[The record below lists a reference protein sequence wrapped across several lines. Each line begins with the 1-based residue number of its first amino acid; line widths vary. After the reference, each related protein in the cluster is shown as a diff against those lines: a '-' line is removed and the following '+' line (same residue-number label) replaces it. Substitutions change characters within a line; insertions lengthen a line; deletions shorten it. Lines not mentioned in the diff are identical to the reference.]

1 MTRTLGT
8 HRFRGGKQL
17 DHVPYSGTP
26 AWAGAADEGFGLD
39 HDVELAHS
47 WRSSVRESGW
57 DSLDAD
63 DVNADDLAYAGSG
76 ADSADSAWSV
86 SGWTDTGSTDTGWTD
101 AGWTD
106 AGRHPHDGRDEDEL
120 WGEVSPWVDPRGVFH
135 PGSRHGRQAG
145 PRDDVRGGY
154 RARDISEEIPHPIE
168 RIARQ
173 WGRSRARLWM
183 FLVTAALT
191 AILLPT
197 VFSDRTVSV
206 DSAKGGEDAGVS
218 QSAAAVGGGAGLPGA
233 ASSEAAGGIDRPEAG
248 LASTMLSRFG
258 GATTDS
264 WGDGNVPRSPR
275 ATSTM
280 VQRAMCSVPQVGD
293 AVGYRCGLGWLSQ
306 PLVMAV
312 DSKPALVFGGYDSQ
326 LHIVD
331 VRTATD
337 VRNPLP
343 TSGVVEG
350 ALALDPD
357 GFGLVYAG
365 TDQGVLSIIA
375 LDRGKNPEVLW
386 TFDLA
391 SDTSGLWSN
400 SFSGAPLIVEDHL
413 IVGAGNGRL
422 YSFSLGRTRGSD
434 GTVTVTPKLVHSLQ
448 TWNDELLAQLPDRR
462 IGVSGGVTL
471 VGNRIYMANEGGR
484 VLGWNLADLLAPGE
498 PRPAFRWTA
507 PDVVAAPLAP
517 GPDGTLLVPVARE
530 RRGPADVEVG
540 PVVLLD
546 PSRAGNPV
554 AWTAPGDV
562 EDPSGSVAT
571 PLYAGEWV
579 IATTDNGVVSGYD
592 AMSGAHVWSLRLSGP
607 LRSTPIIQ
615 GNSLIVA
622 DCAGRVTNFDL
633 RTNPPTKRWA
643 ARVGGCVES
652 TPTVWGGNVFVATAD
667 GFVHRLADR
676 EE

>member
-1 MTRTLGT
+1 
-8 HRFRGGKQL
+8 
-17 DHVPYSGTP
+17 
-26 AWAGAADEGFGLD
+26 
-39 HDVELAHS
+39 
-47 WRSSVRESGW
+47 
-57 DSLDAD
+57 
-63 DVNADDLAYAGSG
+63 
-76 ADSADSAWSV
+76 
-86 SGWTDTGSTDTGWTD
+86 
-101 AGWTD
+101 
-106 AGRHPHDGRDEDEL
+106 
-120 WGEVSPWVDPRGVFH
+120 
-135 PGSRHGRQAG
+135 
-145 PRDDVRGGY
+145 
-154 RARDISEEIPHPIE
+154 
-168 RIARQ
+168 
-173 WGRSRARLWM
+173 
-183 FLVTAALT
+183 
-191 AILLPT
+191 
-197 VFSDRTVSV
+197 
-206 DSAKGGEDAGVS
+206 
-218 QSAAAVGGGAGLPGA
+218 
-233 ASSEAAGGIDRPEAG
+233 
-248 LASTMLSRFG
+248 
-258 GATTDS
+258 
-264 WGDGNVPRSPR
+264 
-275 ATSTM
+275 
-280 VQRAMCSVPQVGD
+280 
-293 AVGYRCGLGWLSQ
+293 
-306 PLVMAV
+306 
-312 DSKPALVFGGYDSQ
+312 
-326 LHIVD
+326 
-331 VRTATD
+331 
-337 VRNPLP
+337 
-343 TSGVVEG
+343 
-350 ALALDPD
+350 
-357 GFGLVYAG
+357 
-365 TDQGVLSIIA
+365 
-375 LDRGKNPEVLW
+375 
-386 TFDLA
+386 
-391 SDTSGLWSN
+391 
-400 SFSGAPLIVEDHL
+400 
-413 IVGAGNGRL
+413 
-422 YSFSLGRTRGSD
+422 
-434 GTVTVTPKLVHSLQ
+434 
-448 TWNDELLAQLPDRR
+448 
-462 IGVSGGVTL
+462 VSGGVTL